1 MNAAT
6 LALGVSI
13 SMRRLTIAALL
24 PVVLAG
30 CQSVGPDFAAPP
42 PPLPQAGYA
51 AADAGPAALGE
62 GPAREWWKSF
72 GSPELDAAVARAL
85 AGNQSLAASKATL
98 ERAKAHFDAVTG
110 RGLPQIDARA
120 RADYQQIN
128 LNTIGLG
135 SIGGGAFPTQP
146 EFDLYTLGAGVT
158 YNLDLFG
165 KQRRMVEQSLAETE
179 AQQRQTEA
187 AHLLI
192 AGRVT
197 QQVIAI
203 AALNDRI
210 ATERALIAEAE
221 RNVTLT
227 DRRWKG
233 GVGTQVEV
241 LSAEGQLAADRSNLP
256 PLLQQLA
263 EARAMLAVLE
273 GVSPAELGATDYSL
287 DRMTLPD
294 TVPVALP
301 SALVRQRPDILEAE
315 ARLHAATAA
324 IGVATAN
331 LYPDITLGASITQS
345 TSDISKVFNSSQ
357 TAFDLFAGMTAP
369 IFHGGTLKAEK
380 RGSEAAARAAA
391 AQYRQVVLE
400 AFGQV
405 SGLLSAMGNDRDALG
420 AQTLSADIAARS
432 LHLSRRSFEVGS
444 SGILQVLD
452 ASRAYQRARLGLV
465 DARGRQF
472 LNVARLHAATAGGW
486 IGEPK
491 GAVAAR

>member
-1 MNAAT
+1 MAA
-6 LALGVSI
+6 S
-13 SMRRLTIAALL
+13 
-24 PVVLAG
+24 
-30 CQSVGPDFAAPP
+30 
-42 PPLPQAGYA
+42 A
-51 AADAGPAALGE
+51 AA
-62 GPAREWWKSF
+62 R
-72 GSPELDAAVARAL
+72 
-85 AGNQSLAASKATL
+85 
-98 ERAKAHFDAVTG
+98 
-110 RGLPQIDARA
+110 
-120 RADYQQIN
+120 
-128 LNTIGLG
+128 
-135 SIGGGAFPTQP
+135 FPTQP
-146 EFDLYTLGAGVT
+146 DFDLYTLGAGVT

-287 DRMTLPD
+287 DRMTLPG

-345 TSDISKVFNSSQ
+345 TSDVSRVFNTSQ
-357 TAFDLFAGMTAP
+357 TAFDIFAGMTAP

-491 GAVAAR
+491 EVAAAR